1 MQIQK
6 EMQLFL
12 LFAQYLPNTRFFTC
26 LDYVYM
32 ENLCTTHSTVFM
44 VTDVMTIKGI
54 LSIFPL
60 VGLVKFMVL
69 FTDLSLNIKASVL
82 QYRNFVLCFNFQ
94 LWCFR
99 ATYVSRSIELKL
111 CPSESCS
118 CIRVQDVLEGS
129 LKFNPNLGEGVRG

>member
-1 MQIQK
+1 
-6 EMQLFL
+6 
-12 LFAQYLPNTRFFTC
+12 
-26 LDYVYM
+26 M

-82 QYRNFVLCFNFQ
+82 
-94 LWCFR
+94 
-99 ATYVSRSIELKL
+99 
-111 CPSESCS
+111 
-118 CIRVQDVLEGS
+118 
-129 LKFNPNLGEGVRG
+129 